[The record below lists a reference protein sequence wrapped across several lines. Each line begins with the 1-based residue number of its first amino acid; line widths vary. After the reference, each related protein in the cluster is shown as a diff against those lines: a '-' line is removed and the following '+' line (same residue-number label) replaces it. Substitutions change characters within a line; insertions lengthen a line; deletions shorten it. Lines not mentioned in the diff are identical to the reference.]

1 MVCLSGRELR
11 NTTPNFLIMFVLNT
25 NFADPNNPTGYPSR
39 KSVSKSGATC
49 FETVD
54 DLGGADGLAGNNLE
68 TRSQDSVT
76 NFGIIEDGLDPQ
88 FARWGGPMIET
99 ELNSEIAH
107 WREHVDVLRQYKP
120 GNDELVEELLGI
132 TTSYMRKD
140 ADRNPDIASQESSLD
155 EQQENLTKLH
165 GNRVELNGA
174 MYYKT
179 YYYQN
184 PDRVRYCAHI
194 NKNDELGPFGEY
206 KCLNASEMEAANV
219 I

>member
-1 MVCLSGRELR
+1 MVCLSGRELH

-99 ELNSEIAH
+99 KLNSEIAH

-120 GNDELVEELLGI
+120 ASDELVDELWGI
-132 TTSYMRKD
+132 TTSHRRKGSMAYSEEIPQEITIPEYNECQCGFD
-140 ADRNPDIASQESSLD
+140 PDCGLAPWQSSGSQSKSTTPLET
-155 EQQENLTKLH
+155 EAVNL
-165 GNRVELNGA
+165 
-174 MYYKT
+174 
-179 YYYQN
+179 
-184 PDRVRYCAHI
+184 I
-194 NKNDELGPFGEY
+194 
-206 KCLNASEMEAANV
+206 
-219 I
+219 